1 MINIIKKHWIML
13 LVAIVVALLF
23 ISPKI
28 TIISK
33 IGISNFQ
40 GVFPVLVDDEEY
52 YLAIIKDFSEGHK
65 RLGNAYLFEHKDD
78 QQVFPA
84 LAHRIMAK
92 FSNILGI
99 SVPFFSLIS
108 AFFLSFI
115 GVLVFYILILE
126 LTKNKIISFFAP
138 ILFYF
143 IFFRELSRPINQQ
156 LSFILLVFGVWLVW
170 KIFIMENNFKKTVLY
185 NSIFGVIFG
194 LLLHIFPFFWTSLI
208 VFYSFS
214 LAIKF
219 FLKKETRSI
228 FNNIIPFA
236 LFASPF
242 VVVYVINIWRVSAS
256 VFYAE
261 TMSRWGLLSIHWPGA
276 FFNISYIFISFFVLW
291 INRNNIA
298 NKRILLFGYSL
309 LFGGV
314 VLNWQN
320 IITGKYL
327 QFSSHYYQMTVF
339 ICFLVIVT
347 SINFIKINFTNK
359 KNIIET
365 GFTLAFSLFFVVVI
379 INRQINGTINT
390 IWPKISKDKIVELQ
404 KMNDVFSWFNQYTKK
419 DSVIYVLGDNYETY
433 LPIYTHNNL
442 YSASYVGNFLISD
455 NEIEDRWI
463 RQNILTTN
471 LEKIRI
477 ATSDGRFWNNKF
489 IDSYQNKMVR
499 RRIKAWFGINDQE
512 PIIVPVVY
520 KERVLNRYDKL
531 KKENIETV
539 LKKYRINYILLDRK
553 NENYKQIEVKLKK
566 EKFLEPVKEF
576 DDVIIFKV
584 N

>member
-92 FSNILGI
+92 LSNVLGI

-108 AFFLSFI
+108 AFFLSFS
-115 GVLVFYILILE
+115 GVLILYILVLE
-126 LTKNKIISFFAP
+126 LTISKAISCFASV
-138 ILFYF
+138 LFYF
-143 IFFRELSRPINQQ
+143 LFFRELSRPINQQ
-156 LSFILLVFGVWLVW
+156 FSFILLVFGVWLIW
-170 KIFIMENNFKKTVLY
+170 KIFITENNFKKTILY
-185 NSIFGVIFG
+185 NSIFGVVFG
-194 LLLHIFPFFWTSLI
+194 LLLHIFPFFWTSLV
-208 VFYSFS
+208 VFYSFC
-214 LAIKF
+214 LATKF
-219 FLKKETRSI
+219 FLKKEIRLV
-228 FNNIIPFA
+228 FDNLVPFA

-242 VVVYVINIWRVSAS
+242 VAVYIVNIWRVSTS
-256 VFYAE
+256 VFYTE
-261 TMSRWGLLSIHWPGA
+261 TMLRWGLLNVRWPGT
-276 FFNISYIFISFFVLW
+276 FFNISYIFISIFVLW
-291 INRNNIA
+291 INRNNIT
-298 NKRILLFGYSL
+298 NKKILLFGYSL
-309 LFGGV
+309 LFGSV

-327 QFSSHYYQMTVF
+327 QFSGHYYQMTVF
-339 ICFLVIVT
+339 VCFLIVIS
-347 SINFIKINFTNK
+347 SIKLIKINFANK
-359 KNIIET
+359 KKIIET
-365 GFTLAFSLFFVVVI
+365 SLTVSLSLFFVAVI
-379 INRQINGTINT
+379 TNRQVNGTINT
-390 IWPKISKDKIVELQ
+390 MWPKISKDKIIELQ
-404 KMNDVFSWFNQYTKK
+404 KMNDIFSWFNQYTEK
-419 DSVIYVLGDNYETY
+419 DSVIYVLGDNYESY

-455 NEIEDRWI
+455 DEIEDRWV
-463 RQNILTTN
+463 RQNILTTD
-471 LEKIRI
+471 LEKIKR

-499 RRIKAWFGINDQE
+499 RKIKSLFGINESE
-512 PIIVPVVY
+512 PILVPTTY
-520 KERVLNRYDKL
+520 QERVLNRYDKL
-531 KKENIETV
+531 KKENLETV
-539 LKKYRINYILLDRK
+539 LKKYRIDYILLDRK
-553 NENYKQIEVKLKK
+553 NENYKQIETKLKK
-566 EKFLEPVKEF
+566 EIFLKPIKEF
-576 DDVIIFKV
+576 DDTLIYRV